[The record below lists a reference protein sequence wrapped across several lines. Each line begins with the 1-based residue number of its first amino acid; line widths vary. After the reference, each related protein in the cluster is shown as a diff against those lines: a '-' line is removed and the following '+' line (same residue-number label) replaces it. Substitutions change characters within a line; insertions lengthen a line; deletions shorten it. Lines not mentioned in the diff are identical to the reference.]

1 LGAQFLRRQRRGK
14 KIKNHLCRII
24 SHIQEKIIRTPD
36 SLLVD
41 AQKTAALLLSSLRC
55 RACVCVRV
63 STWTTA
69 FFFSKKREDLVYDE
83 KRGEEEEG

>member
-1 LGAQFLRRQRRGK
+1 
-14 KIKNHLCRII
+14 
-24 SHIQEKIIRTPD
+24 
-36 SLLVD
+36 
-41 AQKTAALLLSSLRC
+41 
-55 RACVCVRV
+55 VRV